1 MGGFLVSVTRRTV
14 SPCRVPWKTAPGVGL
29 GVVVSVTELEGVMV
43 FYDTGCSL
51 VCAVRVLAVC
61 EDIVQICSVLVLGAG
76 MFVKHCTL
84 QIFTT

>member
-1 MGGFLVSVTRRTV
+1 MAPRMGGFLVSVTRRTV

-29 GVVVSVTELEGVMV
+29 GVVVSVTELGS
-43 FYDTGCSL
+43 SL